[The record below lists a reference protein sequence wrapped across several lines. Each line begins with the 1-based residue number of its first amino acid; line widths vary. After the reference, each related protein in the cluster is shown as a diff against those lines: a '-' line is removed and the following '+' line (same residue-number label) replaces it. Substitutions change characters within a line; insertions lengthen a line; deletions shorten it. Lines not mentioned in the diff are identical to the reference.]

1 MNTRGSALLLGAAAL
16 ALLAHVSTA
25 LGAGKITGL
34 TLSLPAIRT
43 CAVETVT
50 VRGTGKCCIWSVHYG
65 DGGAV
70 IALGPKAC
78 LTFPHTFQHAYSKLG
93 TYTVTAEGYN
103 VPGSTCTGKAS
114 ATVQVAAGPTIT
126 SVFALGFSTPGA
138 LTLLRGENFGDL
150 PGQVVIHVTDWQG
163 NLVEAQL
170 QNLQWGDTYVAGTVP
185 AITGVPDLEATITV
199 VAQCGAP
206 SNTLQLH
213 FTAARDVADLAY
225 PDPNPKPVNR
235 TFECSISTGSSAS
248 DACENLGG
256 DTFPEE
262 CGCCAPWN
270 QGPQSSLPNL
280 VGYHAS
286 GWGSGNGGNDQFRF
300 FPALNWGWV
309 LDSTSV
315 DWTTMVNNG
324 GTVSVDGSL
333 TTNSPV
339 SNPRLGVDWNVNAC
353 GGIFYL
359 GHMIITGPAGVP
371 F

>member
-34 TLSLPAIRT
+34 TLSLPGIVT
-43 CAVETVT
+43 CAVETIT
-50 VRGTGKCCIWSVHYG
+50 VKGTGKCTSETVFFG
-65 DGGAV
+65 DGNKLFT
-70 IALGPKAC
+70 LGKPRPFPQ
-78 LTFPHTFQHAYSKLG
+78 TFHHVYSKMG
-93 TYTVTAEGYN
+93 TYQVSVEAYTG
-103 VPGSTCTGKAS
+103 PFSTCTGKAS

-185 AITGVPDLEATITV
+185 AITGVPDQEATITV
-199 VAQCGAP
+199 VAQCGAT

-256 DTFPEE
+256 DSFPEE
-262 CGCCAPWN
+262 CGCCAPWG

-286 GWGSGNGGNDQFRF
+286 GWGGGNGGNDQFRF

-359 GHMIITGPAGVP
+359 GPVVSQR
-371 F
+371 